1 MPSFSGQVVDDQ
13 LYTAGDA
20 VSLGLP
26 EAVGGNN
33 GLTYTL
39 EGELPAGLSFDGV
52 ARTISGTLPA
62 DYLYVAEGYVLTYQ
76 VTDVD
81 ADAVTLRFTIAVNG
95 IPSFGDQVVE
105 DQQYTAGDAVSLEL
119 PEAVGGNVALTYF
132 LDGELPPGLAFNPTA
147 RTISGELSPNV
158 SYSPEGYAL
167 TYRVADVDGEE
178 PAPLD
183 LHDLS
188 KWYALLRGI
197 YYESVGS

>member
-1 MPSFSGQVVDDQ
+1 
-13 LYTAGDA
+13 
-20 VSLGLP
+20 
-26 EAVGGNN
+26 
-33 GLTYTL
+33 
-39 EGELPAGLSFDGV
+39 V
-52 ARTISGTLPA
+52 A
-62 DYLYVAEGYVLTYQ
+62 
-76 VTDVD
+76 DVD
-81 ADAVTLRFTIAVNG
+81 GDTVTLRFSIRVNG

-105 DQQYTAGDAVSLEL
+105 DQPYTAGDAVSLEL

-132 LDGELPPGLAFNPTA
+132 LDGELPPGLGFNPTA

-167 TYRVADVDGEE
+167 TYRVAEVSLELPEAVGGNVALTYFLDGELPPGLGFNPTARTISGE
-178 PAPLD
+178 LSPNVSYSPERRWRRAGPVD